1 MHSSPASTPFLADAP
16 WPAIPERLTLL
27 IPVGSTEQHGPHLP
41 LDTDTVIAVAVA
53 EGVARRSGSD
63 VRVAPAIAYGSSG
76 EHQAFAG
83 TVSIGTEAL
92 TQVLIE
98 VGRSARQWAARL
110 VFLNGH
116 GGNVDALTT
125 AVHVLR
131 EEGTDAS
138 WQPCRHGDAHAGR
151 GETSLLLHLA
161 PHRVAM
167 ERAEPG
173 NVEPVGDLLP
183 RLREHGLRPL
193 APNGVLG
200 DPRGASAAEGATLL
214 DRMADELAAAL
225 RAPAPGHP

>member
-1 MHSSPASTPFLADAP
+1 MPELARLCWEEARDAL
-16 WPAIPERLTLL
+16 ARARLALL
-27 IPVGSTEQHGPHLP
+27 PVGSCEQHGPHMT
-41 LDTDTVIAVAVA
+41 LDTDLAIAEAL
-53 EGVARRSGSD
+53 ARRLANDLGEVALLCPSVGYGLSEHHLGFPGTLTLRPETFIGLTSD
-63 VRVAPAIAYGSSG
+63 IVESLARWGLRRV
-76 EHQAFAG
+76 
-83 TVSIGTEAL
+83 
-92 TQVLIE
+92 
-98 VGRSARQWAARL
+98 L
-110 VFLNGH
+110 VVNGH

-167 ERAEPG
+167 DRAEPG

-225 RAPAPGHP
+225 REPAQRHP